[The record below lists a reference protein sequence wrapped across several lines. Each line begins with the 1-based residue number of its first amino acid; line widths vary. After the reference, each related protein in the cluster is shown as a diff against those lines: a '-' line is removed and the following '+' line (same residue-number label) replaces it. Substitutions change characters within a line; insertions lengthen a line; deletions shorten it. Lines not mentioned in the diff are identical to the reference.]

1 MAKDITVD
9 LNINSNVNA
18 SISELK
24 RLKRQLKDTEVGTDA
39 FKNLFNQIDDLEDKI
54 KSAKNTSSDFI
65 DSLEMAG
72 GPLGMLGSSIN
83 KVKVATQS
91 FGGALKATGIGL
103 IVALIGGLV
112 AAFNDSEKATK
123 KLQPLLMGL
132 ERIFNGVYG
141 AVEPLFNILVDLA
154 ISALPFVS
162 QAMQTVYG
170 SVTAVIQSLG
180 SLGSA
185 VGKFITGD
193 FAGAWK
199 SAKESVTDFSK
210 NYDDSIKRFTAGTK
224 DLTKIEKEEAEKRR
238 LAKIEEQKKE
248 YAEIDELIKK
258 NDELLKKYEEQKL
271 KEYEERITKANT
283 IRANANVKTAEEEAK
298 FNKTQFSTLVNRID
312 SEIALKKQK
321 ADEELATETAKTL
334 ALTTLQQAYI
344 ENTMRLG
351 QALRQMAGESKEL
364 AIAGIILEQGAALAN
379 IAINTPKNFTK
390 NGGVTS
396 PLAWIGL
403 AADVASAISVVK
415 AGAKGIQDI
424 NSGTATAQQMSFGNQ
439 QMVGAYSTSPQFN
452 VVGTSPINQAAQLM
466 QNQQPV
472 KAYVV
477 SGEVSSAQSLDR
489 NRISSATL
497 G

>member
-1 MAKDITVD
+1 MAKDINVD

-72 GPLGMLGSSIN
+72 GPLGMLGGALN
-83 KVKVATQS
+83 KAKVATQS

-103 IVALIGGLV
+103 LVALIGGLV
-112 AAFNDSEKATK
+112 GAFNDSEKATK

-193 FAGAWK
+193 FAGAWQ
-199 SAKESVTDFSK
+199 SAKASVTDFSK

-224 DLTKIEKEEAEKRR
+224 DLTKIEKEELEKRR

-271 KEYEERITKANT
+271 KEYEERILKANT
-283 IRANANVKTAEEEAK
+283 IRANANVKTIEEETK
-298 FNKTQFSTLVNRID
+298 FNKNQFDSLVNRMN
-312 SEIALKKQK
+312 SEIEFKKQK
-321 ADEELATETAKTL
+321 ADEELAIETAKTL
-334 ALTTLQQAYI
+334 ALQSLQQSYI
-344 ENTMRLG
+344 DNTMRLG

-379 IAINTPKNFTK
+379 IAINAPKNFTK

-396 PLAWIGL
+396 PLAYIGL
-403 AADVASAISVVK
+403 AADIASALAVVK

-424 NSGTATAQQMSFGNQ
+424 NSGSATAQQMSFGNA

>member
-193 FAGAWK
+193 FAGAWQ

-258 NDELLKKYEEQKL
+258 NDELLKKYDEQKL
-271 KEYEERITKANT
+271 KEYEDRIQKLKIIRTDADVATK
-283 IRANANVKTAEEEAK
+283 E
-298 FNKTQFSTLVNRID
+298 ID
-312 SEIALKKQK
+312 LEKQK
-321 ADEELATETAKTL
+321 SQEKINI
-334 ALTTLQQAYI
+334 QQAEQDARIGIQNAYI
-344 ENTMRLG
+344 ENTMKLG
-351 QALRQMAGESKEL
+351 QALRQLAGENKEL

>member
-1 MAKDITVD
+1 MAKDINVD

-72 GPLGMLGSSIN
+72 GPLGMLGGAIN
-83 KVKVATQS
+83 KAKVATQS

-103 IVALIGGLV
+103 LVALIGGLV

-185 VGKFITGD
+185 VGKLLTGD
-193 FAGAWK
+193 FAGAWE
-199 SAKESVTDFSK
+199 SAKASVTDFSK

-271 KEYEERITKANT
+271 KEYEDRIQKIKIIRTDVDVATK
-283 IRANANVKTAEEEAK
+283 EEQDK
-298 FNKTQFSTLVNRID
+298 FNKNQFDYLNRKLNE
-312 SEIALKKQK
+312 EIELEKQK
-321 ADEELATETAKTL
+321 SQEKVNI
-334 ALTTLQQAYI
+334 QQAEQDAKIAIQEAYVG
-344 ENTMRLG
+344 NMMRLG
-351 QALRQMAGESKEL
+351 QGLRQLAGENKEL

-379 IAINTPKNFTK
+379 IAINTPKNFVK

-396 PLAWIGL
+396 PLAWVGL
-403 AADVASAISVVK
+403 LADIAAGVSVVK

>member
-1 MAKDITVD
+1 MAKDINVD

-193 FAGAWK
+193 FAGAWQ

-271 KEYEERITKANT
+271 KEYEDRIQKIKIIRTDVDVATK
-283 IRANANVKTAEEEAK
+283 EEQDK
-298 FNKTQFSTLVNRID
+298 FNKNQFDYLNRRLNE
-312 SEIALKKQK
+312 EIELEKQK
-321 ADEELATETAKTL
+321 SQEKVNI
-334 ALTTLQQAYI
+334 QQAEQDAKIAIQEAYVG
-344 ENTMRLG
+344 NMMRLG
-351 QALRQMAGESKEL
+351 QGLRQLAGENKEL

-379 IAINTPKNFTK
+379 IAINTPKNFVK